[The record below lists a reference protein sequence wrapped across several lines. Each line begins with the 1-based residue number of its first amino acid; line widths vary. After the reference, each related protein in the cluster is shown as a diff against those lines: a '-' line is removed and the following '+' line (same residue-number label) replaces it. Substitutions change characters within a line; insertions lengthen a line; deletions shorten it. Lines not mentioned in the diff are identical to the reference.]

1 MDKNS
6 VVIITGANSGIGKAT
21 STELAKTGAT
31 IIMLCR
37 DFTRGNSA
45 VKDVRSLSG
54 NDSIYMYL
62 CDLSS
67 LSSIENCCKELKN
80 KLKRIDVLINNAGV
94 ILPGY
99 HQTKDGYELQFGV
112 NHLGHFLLTNRLLEI
127 IISSAPARII
137 NLTSGAHK
145 SGKIHF
151 EDINLKNNFTFW
163 KAYSQS
169 KLANVLFTYELAQ
182 RLKGTGVTVN
192 CLHPGAVATN
202 MGINRQ
208 TGFGKFITRL
218 LKPFFQTPEK
228 GASTSI
234 YLATSNEVKEVSG
247 KYFYRK
253 KPIESSKSSHDKDL
267 AKRLWKLSEEL
278 TDL

>member
-1 MDKNS
+1 
-6 VVIITGANSGIGKAT
+6 
-21 STELAKTGAT
+21 
-31 IIMLCR
+31 MLCR
-37 DFTRGNSA
+37 DFARGNKA
-45 VKDVRSLSG
+45 LKDVRSLSG
-54 NDSIYMYL
+54 NNSVYMYL
-62 CDLSS
+62 CDLTS

-80 KLKRIDVLINNAGV
+80 
-94 ILPGY
+94 
-99 HQTKDGYELQFGV
+99 
-112 NHLGHFLLTNRLLEI
+112 
-127 IISSAPARII
+127 
-137 NLTSGAHK
+137 
-145 SGKIHF
+145 
-151 EDINLKNNFTFW
+151 NFTFW
-163 KAYSQS
+163 RAYSQS
-169 KLANVLFTYELAQ
+169 KLANVLFTYELAE